1 MLSKTLTI
9 SSPYS
14 ALYLSFSIFRFLED
28 FIIFFISSLL
38 VLTTFDCLLLLIV
51 SLQLSLLL
59 SIGYKQNIL
68 FSLCFLRY
76 FQLTTWLFRESIRL
90 RVRWVLLNLWFF
102 TLNIDDID
110 LTKLF
115 FVFSTLFSKGLII
128 FLISFIQCL
137 FTRQRKLLDEFI
149 AFFA

>member
-76 FQLTTWLFRESIRL
+76 FQLTTCLFRESIRL

>member
-51 SLQLSLLL
+51 SLQLSFLL